1 MINFEALFKISY
13 GLYIVS
19 TGEGNTGNGFVSN
32 AVFQVT
38 SEPPQFAV
46 CCNKDNYSS
55 DLIEKHKKLSIT
67 ILDKDASTT
76 TIAKYGYKSGKNVNK
91 FEGSEITN
99 GETGVPIVLD
109 DAIATM
115 ECKLV
120 NTIEVGTHN
129 IFIAELVN
137 SEIISAKGEPLTYA
151 YYRET
156 KKGAAPK
163 NAPTYIDKSKLEN
176 KKQSPTTG
184 KKYKCAVCGYIY
196 DEAEEGTT
204 FSELP
209 DSYKCPTCGADKED
223 FIEL

>member
-1 MINFEALFKISY
+1 MINYEALFKISY

-19 TGEGNTGNGFVSN
+19 SGEGDTGNGFISN

-38 SEPPQFAV
+38 SEPAQFAV

-55 DLIEKHKKLSIT
+55 EQIQKHQKFSIT
-67 ILDKDASTT
+67 ILDKEASTA
-76 TIAKYGYKSGKNVNK
+76 TISKFGYKSGKDVNK
-91 FEGSEITN
+91 FDGSLIIT
-99 GETGVPIVLD
+99 GKTGVPVVMD

-120 NTIEVGTHN
+120 NTFEVGTHN
-129 IFIAELVN
+129 IFIGELVN
-137 SEIISAKGEPLTYA
+137 AELLSAANEPLTYA

-163 NAPTYIDKSKLEN
+163 NAPTYIDKSKLV
-176 KKQSPTTG
+176 KKEQPAAG

-196 DEAEEGTT
+196 DEAEEGTP
-204 FSELP
+204 FSEQP
-209 DSYKCPTCGADKED
+209 DSYNCPTCGADKED
-223 FIEL
+223 FIEQ